1 MRFYVDYDLGHTIRG
16 WVVPDNPLAISR
28 VFVALDGRRIAE
40 VPAAITDQAIR
51 ANGWHSTGQCVF
63 EITEAQAPGLEQARR
78 VELFDTD
85 TNVLIYRRAKVENP
99 IQGKVLLVDTSINAD
114 SVIQAAMFDRF
125 QQCYFGIGKLP
136 DEILRVVF
144 ESPWLTSS
152 FLSGAIVIPR
162 YEGFFISD
170 NFLTTALVHDPYV
183 EMATR
188 MLWLK
193 ARTAVAADPVQ
204 NWRLG
209 RLSEAAGFVADYN
222 FDDPKALKR
231 FFRMLPE
238 SAYHLL
244 YNPLT
249 RQFGTRLPDDRLQPG
264 NSIVAIEILARVGIV
279 GHRDF
284 FEAFVTT
291 VFDRLGIDAPVPIP
305 EPIPAEVQLLA
316 ERLRSLKVAQEML
329 IFDVAMADAVRD
341 AVSKGWNS

>member
-28 VFVALDGRRIAE
+28 VFVALDGRRVAE
-40 VPAAITDQAIR
+40 VAASITDHAIR
-51 ANGWHSTGQCVF
+51 ANGWHSSGQCVF
-63 EITEAQAPGLEQARR
+63 EITEAEAPGLVEARR
-78 VELFDTD
+78 VEVYDTD
-85 TNVLIYRRAKVENP
+85 TNVLIYRRAPVDNP
-99 IQGKVLLVDTSINAD
+99 IQGKVLLIDTSINAD
-114 SVIQAAMFDRF
+114 SVIQSAMFDRF
-125 QQCYFGIGKLP
+125 QQCYFGIGKLS
-136 DEILRVVF
+136 DEILRVLF

-152 FLSGAIVIPR
+152 FLSGSIVIPR

-170 NFLTTALVHDPYV
+170 NFLTTALIHDPYV

-188 MLWLK
+188 LLWLK
-193 ARTAVAADPVQ
+193 ARAAVAADPVQ

-209 RLSEAAGFVADYN
+209 RLAEAAAFVADYN
-222 FDDPKALKR
+222 FDDQRTLKR

-238 SAYHLL
+238 PAYHLL

-249 RQFGTRLPDDRLQPG
+249 RQFGTRLPDDRLHPG

-284 FEAFVTT
+284 FEVFATT
-291 VFDRLGIDAPVPIP
+291 VFDRLGIDAPVPSP
-305 EPIPAEVQLLA
+305 DPIPADVLLLA
-316 ERLRSLKVAQEML
+316 ERLRALKVAQEML

-341 AVSKGWNS
+341 AVEKGWNS